1 MNSPREKPDFGRHMR
16 APLRLVLLCIA
27 VGIVA
32 AFPASALTAPPS
44 NDDFANAENLGGES
58 SASASGTNVD
68 ATAEPGEPDHAGIP
82 AEASVWYRWTAP
94 ANGQVRIETCDSDF
108 DTVLAVY
115 TGSAVNALT
124 PVASN
129 DDTCGLRSRVDFN
142 AAAGTIYR
150 IAVDGYFGDQGS
162 IELALGPGPHDPS
175 QVLYV
180 ALGDS
185 VAAGVG
191 ASLSY
196 VDRLLPHYQSTLGV
210 TLLSNRSR
218 SGETSGS
225 IRTSGQLASA
235 LADIN
240 APSDTRVVTIN
251 IGGNDGSDCND
262 RWADCAFRSNLSA
275 TLSDLSAALDADP
288 GPEALIVM
296 AYYNPASGLGGEAP
310 SSGEWWYERQLFG
323 TDLVIDCEITTGPRV
338 GINDV
343 IFQEARRH
351 GALLADAYTAMKP
364 GGQAFM
370 AGIHPN
376 DAGHAAI
383 ADAFRE
389 ASVPCRTEEP
399 PDGSPPPSDGSPPP
413 LDGSPPPDGTEPDT
427 LAPTTVITK
436 GPKGKTKRRKASFR
450 FRATEPSTFQ
460 CRLTGKRVKPKLRA
474 WRGCGSAQPAR
485 RGQRRY
491 RKLRPGRKA
500 FRVRATDRAGN
511 VGKPAVRK
519 WRVMRRRR

>member
-1 MNSPREKPDFGRHMR
+1 MTIRPPIVGRTF
-16 APLRLVLLCIA
+16 AVSVVLITFFTLLA
-27 VGIVA
+27 ATPPTSAAKAELARDIVA
-32 AFPASALTAPPS
+32 DRGGSAPQSL
-44 NDDFANAENLGGES
+44 
-58 SASASGTNVD
+58 TNVD
-68 ATAEPGEPDHAGIP
+68 GA
-82 AEASVWYRWTAP
+82 
-94 ANGQVRIETCDSDF
+94 
-108 DTVLAVY
+108 
-115 TGSAVNALT
+115 
-124 PVASN
+124 
-129 DDTCGLRSRVDFN
+129 
-142 AAAGTIYR
+142 
-150 IAVDGYFGDQGS
+150 
-162 IELALGPGPHDPS
+162 
-175 QVLYV
+175 LYV

-185 VAAGVG
+185 VAALSG
-191 ASLSY
+191 SY
-196 VDRLLPHYQSTLGV
+196 VDRLFPHYRSTLGV
-210 TLLSNRSR
+210 TWLSNRSR

-251 IGGNDGSDCND
+251 IGGNDRSDCTD
-262 RWADCAFRSNLSA
+262 RWADCAFRNNLSA
-275 TLSDLSAALDADP
+275 TLADLRAALDADP
-288 GPEALIVM
+288 GAEPLIAM

-323 TDLVIDCEITTGPRV
+323 SDLVIDCEITSGPRV
-338 GINDV
+338 GLNDV

-351 GALLADAYTAMKP
+351 GALVADAYTAMKE

-389 ASVPCRTEEP
+389 ASVPCRAEGP
-399 PDGSPPPSDGSPPP
+399 PDA
-413 LDGSPPPDGTEPDT
+413 TQPDT
-427 LAPTTVITK
+427 LAPTTEITN
-436 GPKGKTKRRKASFR
+436 GPKGKTQRRKAAFR
-450 FRATEPSTFQ
+450 FRATEPSAFQ
-460 CRLTGKRVKPKLRA
+460 CRLTGQRVKRKLRA
-474 WRGCGSAQPAR
+474 WRRCDSGQLAR
-485 RGQRRY
+485 VGQQRY

>member
-1 MNSPREKPDFGRHMR
+1 MNSPRNKQDVDLRRHMR
-16 APLRLVLLCIA
+16 VPLRLVLLCIA

-32 AFPASALTAPPS
+32 AFPASALAAPPS
-44 NDDFANAENLGGES
+44 NDDFVNAEDLGGEL

-82 AEASVWYRWTAP
+82 ARASVWYRWTAP
-94 ANGQVRIETCDSDF
+94 ANGQIRIETCDSDF

-115 TGSAVNALT
+115 TGSAVDALT

-129 DDTCGLRSRVDFN
+129 DDTCGLQSQVQLN
-142 AAAGTIYR
+142 AAAGTTYR
-150 IAVDGYFGDQGS
+150 IAVDGYFGDRGS
-162 IELALGPGPHDPS
+162 IELALAPAPDPGTEA
-175 QVLYV
+175 LYV

-191 ASLSY
+191 ASESY
-196 VDRLLPHYQSTLGV
+196 VDRLLPHYRSGLGV
-210 TLLSNRSR
+210 TRLSDRSKP
-218 SGETSGS
+218 GETSGS

-251 IGGNDGSDCND
+251 IGGNDRFDC
-262 RWADCAFRSNLSA
+262 ADGWSSCAFRNNLSA
-275 TLSDLSAALDADP
+275 TLSDLRRALDADP

-296 AYYNPASGLGGEAP
+296 AYYNPASGLGGETP
-310 SSGEWWYERQLFG
+310 FSGEWWYERQLFG
-323 TDLVIDCEITTGPRV
+323 TDLAIDCEITTGPRV
-338 GINDV
+338 GGNDV

-351 GALLADAYTAMKP
+351 AALVADAYPAFKQ

-370 AGIHPN
+370 ADSIHPN

-383 ADAFRE
+383 ADAFRD
-389 ASVPCRTEEP
+389 ATVPCRTEGP
-399 PDGSPPPSDGSPPP
+399 PDGSPPA
-413 LDGSPPPDGTEPDT
+413 DGTEPDT
-427 LAPTTVITK
+427 LAPTTVIIK
-436 GPKGKTKRRKASFR
+436 GPKGKTKRRKAAFR

-460 CRLTGKRVKPKLRA
+460 CRLAGKKIKRKLRR
-474 WRGCGSAQPAR
+474 WRRCGPAQPAR
-485 RGQRRY
+485 GGQQRY
-491 RKLRPGRKA
+491 RKLRPGKKV